1 MSVNGYIILKK
12 SLLCKP
18 LTCINNF
25 FTAKIT
31 LFLNTN
37 MLVSSTRRKDRKTI
51 GTYHSHKKNSTWYYE
66 KTKQPK
72 HKRKEFSKVS
82 QKHTLAS

>member
-25 FTAKIT
+25 FTANIT
-31 LFLNTN
+31 LFLNRN
-37 MLVSSTRRKDRKTI
+37 MRVSSTRRKDRKTI
-51 GTYHSHKKNSTWYYE
+51 GTTLIRKTLHGIMRKQSNQNTREKNF
-66 KTKQPK
+66 P
-72 HKRKEFSKVS
+72 R
-82 QKHTLAS
+82 